1 MSESDVTNTAKFM
14 KAFDPSKES
23 HVKWFKRMTDL
34 SESMNNPNE
43 AITLNAEIN
52 MNPMKIT
59 LSHPDTLDWFHIHFV
74 LCASYAKAVLKGT
87 AFIPHLDRS
96 TSSP

>member
-1 MSESDVTNTAKFM
+1 MSTDVSNTSRFM
-14 KAFDPSKES
+14 QAFDPSNER
-23 HVKWFKRMTDL
+23 HVRWFKKMTEL
-34 SESMNNPNE
+34 SEKMNNPNE

-52 MNPMKIT
+52 LNPMRIT

-87 AFIPHLDRS
+87 AWVPPQ
-96 TSSP
+96 SS

>member
-14 KAFDPSKES
+14 KAFDPSNET
-23 HVKWFKRMTDL
+23 HVKWFSRMTGL
-34 SESMNNPNE
+34 SEAMNNPSE
-43 AITLNAEIN
+43 AIKLNEEIN
-52 MNPMKIT
+52 KNPMKIT
-59 LSHPDTLDWFHIHFV
+59 LSQLDTLDWFHIHFV

-87 AFIPHLDRS
+87 AFIPRLDRS